1 MTKNLKINN
10 FSMMNTINKNKMK
23 ECKLLKIINKI
34 ENKNIKNS
42 NKMIKWKNK
51 KKFKILKKYLKFNKF
66 VLINF

>member
-51 KKFKILKKYLKFNKF
+51 KKFKILKKYLKFKKF